1 MISIAL
7 KTIYYLYCIIKFIR
21 LNILKEN
28 MLKNNVKIYIIIN
41 IININNRTIDM
52 LINFF
57 KYIKQ

>member
-1 MISIAL
+1 
-7 KTIYYLYCIIKFIR
+7 
-21 LNILKEN
+21 
-28 MLKNNVKIYIIIN
+28 MLKNDVKIYIIIN